1 MRFITRCSKLFGKIF
16 WSPVNIVVTP
26 VPVKTPVQNI
36 RPGTAMQKP
45 TYRNLGTWIPI
56 YIVCLLR
63 RLESFSRILNSFW
76 KGLAYTFY
84 STGNLHLAAKN
95 KKIRVITAV

>member
-1 MRFITRCSKLFGKIF
+1 
-16 WSPVNIVVTP
+16 
-26 VPVKTPVQNI
+26 
-36 RPGTAMQKP
+36 
-45 TYRNLGTWIPI
+45 
-56 YIVCLLR
+56 VCLLR